1 MDVFQEAV
9 KAAQRR
15 NGEAWL
21 VLSPRE
27 QTRAIY
33 QEMRRIDRELAAVDK
48 RSARRHASKGGNRPL
63 AA

>member
-9 KAAQRR
+9 KAAERR
-15 NGEAWL
+15 SGAAWL
-21 VLSPRE
+21 ALSPSE

-33 QEMRRIDRELAAVDK
+33 QEMRRIDQEAAAVAK
-48 RSARRHASKGGNRPL
+48 RPGRRQPSKGGNRPL